1 MSKKVFVSSR
11 LNGELDEERAIASRT
26 ITDMGLKPILWEN
39 ETSTAEHNQKWW
51 RQQIDESGVLVLLLG
66 VTISPAVR
74 DEVSTAIRLNK
85 KLAIFCKDVNL
96 VCEKKLV
103 PQNWVIET
111 DSRAALDWLYNWLGQ
126 HRLNRIGDLES
137 FRIALK
143 TAIADTLEF
152 TQAIPRRYLV
162 NQTKLAQIQ
171 ALYVPPQEFSQAKSI
186 LEQKRLLFLLGP
198 PHIGKTATA
207 LYILADLAR
216 SRAVKSVIA
225 CTSQDDLMQINSADV
240 SDVGIL
246 LDDAFG
252 KVSFNEEGVGSE
264 SQAIFS
270 SAEHNFVIITTR
282 TEVFKEA
289 LPHTRFGEIAI
300 ESSCVY
306 LNQEGSYNEEQ
317 LKLILENHLK
327 FALGI
332 GLVTQEQADM
342 ANRYKAMVLKELRFP
357 HNIERFAMVHLGGVQ
372 KPGDLRIAL
381 KQSKEIERAAG
392 QWYAR
397 IGDKQKAITIALAVC
412 GFEDREQF
420 TSCLEGIAPVM
431 GIEKPALSQ
440 DLTDI
445 GGYIEMGDRLAFGHP
460 SYYTGVVREI
470 IVRHHVVVKS
480 LLDEGKDSLEGCI
493 FLGLALREIAGTH
506 PSAVLTL
513 APALALRPGRVK
525 KHAVFALGKVGKAHS
540 KDAIRLL
547 NEIASRRD
555 HRGHRGSA
563 VRYIGR
569 FAESEPELVCEALL
583 PLVDD
588 PSPHIRKNIARVFSE
603 KYSAFPTVGFSV
615 LGKLLFDKDRAV
627 RRQTIIGVEGFIADF
642 PDDAYQL
649 LRDLPNHSGTK
660 IMLLANEF
668 CHSYEKMKGITD
680 EAATS

>member
-1 MSKKVFVSSR
+1 MNKKVFVSSR

-66 VTISPAVR
+66 VTISPPIY

-85 KLAIFCKDVNL
+85 RLAIFCKDVNL

-103 PQNWVIET
+103 PQNWAIET
-111 DSRAALDWLYNWLGQ
+111 DSRPALDWLYNWLGQ
-126 HRLNRIGDLES
+126 HRLNRIGDLDS
-137 FRIALK
+137 FKIALK

-152 TQAIPRRYLV
+152 TQAIPHRYLV
-162 NQTKLAQIQ
+162 NQTKLARIQ
-171 ALYVPPQEFSQAKSI
+171 ALYVRPQEFSQAKSI

-207 LYILADLAR
+207 LYILAGLVT

-252 KVSFNEEGVGSE
+252 KVSFDEEGVGTE
-264 SQAIFS
+264 SQAILS
-270 SAEHNFVIITTR
+270 LAERNFVIITAR
-282 TEVFKEA
+282 TEIFKEA
-289 LPHTRFGEIAI
+289 LPYTRFGEIAI

-306 LNQEGSYNEEQ
+306 LNQESSYDEGQ
-317 LKLILENHLK
+317 LKRILENHLK
-327 FALGI
+327 FALDI
-332 GLVTQEQADM
+332 GLIAQEQADI
-342 ANRYKAMVLKELRFP
+342 ANRHKPMVFKELRFP
-357 HNIERFAMVHLGGVQ
+357 HNIERFAMVHLREVQ
-372 KPGDLRIAL
+372 KPSDLQAAV

-412 GFEDREQF
+412 GFEDWRQF
-420 TSCLEGIAPVM
+420 DSCSKSIAPVM
-431 GIEKPALSQ
+431 GIEKPALPQ

-445 GGYIEMGDRLAFGHP
+445 GGYIEVGDKLAFGHP
-460 SYYTGVVREI
+460 SYYTGVIREI
-470 IVRHHVVVKS
+470 IVRHYAVVKS

-493 FLGLALREIAGTH
+493 FLGLALREMAGKH

-525 KHAVFALGKVGKAHS
+525 KHAVFALGKVDQAHS
-540 KDAIRLL
+540 KDAIRSL
-547 NEIASRRD
+547 NEIASRDD

-569 FAESEPELVCEALL
+569 FAESEPKLVCEVLL

-588 PSPHIRKNIARVFSE
+588 PHVHVRLNVARVFSD
-603 KYSAFPTVGFSV
+603 KYSAFPTVAFGV
-615 LGKLLFDKDRAV
+615 LRRLLLDENRRV
-627 RRQTIIGVEGFIADF
+627 RRQTIIGVEKLVWDF

-649 LRDLPNHSGTK
+649 LSNLPNHSGTK
-660 IMLLANEF
+660 IRSFANEF
-668 CHSYEKMKGITD
+668 CRSYERMKGLTD
-680 EAATS
+680 ETATS